1 MLLLLSIKN
10 YRWTEP
16 QNIPPILDTL
26 IYYQT
31 EHKIKGRMSQ
41 VVLLA
46 KSQLKKEDFCNFQ
59 HGSPVFISHLEQSA
73 LFDPVLIRG
82 FELGDLRRFLS
93 TSTIL

>member
-1 MLLLLSIKN
+1 
-10 YRWTEP
+10 
-16 QNIPPILDTL
+16 
-26 IYYQT
+26 
-31 EHKIKGRMSQ
+31 MSQ

-46 KSQLKKEDFCNFQ
+46 NSQLKKEDFCNFQ

-73 LFDPVLIRG
+73 LFDPALIRD